1 MPFVE
6 TKPMPWAVNSLYSA
20 KEGNK
25 CTAAIVDTIL
35 VKGQDPKWLFTSKNG
50 EVSKKRTCTG
60 EAVRERF
67 LKLLEATPPEDNPL
81 RRCAVLRFPDSIKI
95 LSEEDFEK
103 AIQNFPPRD
112 SGLEALQVYMPSAG
126 SAGTVYRNHYK
137 VVSDKGRVQTATS
150 SFASVPATLAHASS
164 LTSDASQAVHAPSR
178 AAKLNSTLDG
188 ATRTIVR
195 YLESSHKVRVL
206 DLEVDYMVDSDSQ
219 LWLLWCGD
227 ASVATGEAVL
237 DLTLA
242 GLTADRLVGR
252 DSWLG
257 EDVRKQSEAKERAES
272 ATAAA
277 SGKPKQ
283 SSPVKGAG
291 GAGGK
296 RSRLPGAVPD
306 DVAAQQVAAAAEVAE
321 ALDGSER
328 LELVRRG
335 NRERLD
341 DEDRRAFGGKA
352 YDDEL
357 EGGGAGGA
365 SGSKGQSGKG
375 KSADPH
381 DRTFPNPFKSVGDFR
396 RVGLRDPIL
405 LALDEGGE
413 LRSDSLPGSA
423 TGGGRRDGG
432 ARGGGGG
439 RPRGGGGGD
448 DDEEGPAD
456 PPPVD
461 ILLGPDSGA
470 ARMSYQSVARAR
482 AEARRLQE
490 EEQLLQ
496 EQDAAD
502 GGSGEGKGAAPG
514 VSGGAKG
521 GRRGPLKGIHAPTAA
536 SESRRKWAAQRGE
549 VPGGAANFYKE
560 VSVTPKDMQVYT
572 LLDRARRLRE
582 KQERLAADDEGRRA
596 RSDFLEPYGDH
607 EIIEDMSA
615 GGGGGGE
622 HDDEWTRNSGDEYSS
637 QGGHSQSGV
646 GMSTERFSQTGG
658 GSITGSYSSVVRSSK
673 GSNKLQQQQQPEPAK
688 WRGRLVEPSIE
699 GTAAREEAVSGEVQK
714 FDALD
719 DYLRGKRDPREKG
732 RRQQRAALARSQGAQ
747 EKLKDHARKEA
758 NKLGP
763 ILAGAP
769 DPDADTLAA
778 QDELYFASVLI
789 CDEDA
794 NGTDGLSAEGERARA
809 ILEKAGY
816 YVDVESDGRKVIQL
830 LLYQGKQYDCLLLER
845 DCAVADGFEVTE
857 AVRAKEKE
865 ERLAR
870 AREHADAVRSAKLG
884 PKHVNIDP
892 YVALPI
898 IAFTGQV
905 SPDDLRAY
913 MEVGMDGCV
922 SKPVEQVCVT
932 QVYARVARMCSKRR
946 WRKCD
951 LKL

>member
-1 MPFVE
+1 M
-6 TKPMPWAVNSLYSA
+6 YSA

-67 LKLLEATPPEDNPL
+67 LKLLEATPQEDNPL

-137 VVSDKGRVQTATS
+137 VVSDKGRVQSATS
-150 SFASVPATLAHASS
+150 SFASVPANLAHASS
-164 LTSDASQAVHAPSR
+164 LTSEASQAVHAPSR

-206 DLEVDYMVDSDSQ
+206 DLEVDYVVDSDSQ

-227 ASVATGEAVL
+227 ATVATGEAVL

-257 EDVRKQSEAKERAES
+257 EDVRKQAEAKERAES
-272 ATAAA
+272 KTAAA
-277 SGKPKQ
+277 SGKSKQ

-291 GAGGK
+291 GPGGGGK

-321 ALDGSER
+321 ALDGRER

-357 EGGGAGGA
+357 EGSGAGGA
-365 SGSKGQSGKG
+365 SGSKGQATKGKG
-375 KSADPH
+375 ADPH

-413 LRSDSLPGSA
+413 LRSESLPGSA
-423 TGGGRRDGG
+423 TTG
-432 ARGGGGG
+432 GGGGG
-439 RPRGGGGGD
+439 RPRGSGGD
-448 DDEEGPAD
+448 DDDEGPAE

-482 AEARRLQE
+482 AEAQRLQ

-496 EQDAAD
+496 EQDAAGD
-502 GGSGEGKGAAPG
+502 GSGSGAAAAAPG
-514 VSGGAKG
+514 GGAKG

-560 VSVTPKDMQVYT
+560 VSVTPKDMHVYT

-596 RSDFLEPYGDH
+596 RSDFLEPYGAH
-607 EIIEDMSA
+607 EAINEMSA
-615 GGGGGGE
+615 GGGVGNE
-622 HDDEWTRNSGDEYSS
+622 HAEEWTRNSGDDYSS

-646 GMSTERFSQTGG
+646 GMSTERFSQTGSIAG
-658 GSITGSYSSVVRSSK
+658 SNSHNGSIANSSK
-673 GSNKLQQQQQPEPAK
+673 GSNKKHQPQQQQPEPAK

-699 GTAAREEAVSGEVQK
+699 GTAAHEEAVSGEVQK

-719 DYLRGKRDPREKG
+719 DYLRGKTDPREKG

-758 NKLGP
+758 GKLGP

-769 DPDADTLAA
+769 DPDAGALAA

-794 NGTDGLSAEGERARA
+794 NGADGLSAEGERARA

-865 ERLAR
+865 ERLTR

-892 YVALPI
+892 FVALPI

-922 SKPVEQVCVT
+922 SKPVEQVNNVG
-932 QVYARVARMCSKRR
+932 VGRGFV
-946 WRKCD
+946 W
-951 LKL
+951 